1 MECKPQDC
9 PGLDQLTK
17 EFLSIKDKIDIM
29 FEALVGDPTNTKE
42 KPGFLIRIDRL
53 ERSYSILKTVSIMM
67 GGGLITVIC
76 TLITG
81 VILRVL

>member
-1 MECKPQDC
+1 MDCKPQDC

-17 EFLSIKDKIDIM
+17 EFLSIKEKIDII

-42 KPGFLIRIDRL
+42 KPGFLIRVDRL
-53 ERSYSILKTVSIMM
+53 ERSYSVLKAVSFML
-67 GGGLITVIC
+67 GSGLITVIC

-81 VILRVL
+81 FILRVL